1 MEPVMT
7 HGHEVLAMMQGK
19 AFTEES
25 LLAAII
31 ERFGKDERFYTC
43 SADNLTAQ
51 GLIDFLK
58 EHGKFL
64 PMADG
69 FTVDSTKVCDHEK

>member
-1 MEPVMT
+1 MT

-19 AFTEES
+19 SYTEEG
-25 LLAAII
+25 LLKAII
-31 ERFGKDERFYTC
+31 EQFGPDERFYTC

-58 EHGKFL
+58 SHGKFK
-64 PMADG
+64 PMDDG
-69 FTVDSTKVCDHEK
+69 FTVDTTKVCENE